1 MILLS
6 KRNLSLL
13 LLNAFLIGINVLN
26 FILNPSVF
34 PVIAIAVSAI
44 AINLVFKSIK
54 KGR

>member
-13 LLNAFLIGINVLN
+13 LINTFLIGINTLN
-26 FILNPSVF
+26 GILNPSVF
-34 PVIAIAVSAI
+34 SAAAIAVSAI
-44 AINLVFKSIK
+44 AINMIFKSVK